1 MICSFIL
8 KYNLLFITKKN
19 DNVSMCMF
27 HISTRL
33 FFIFTCRYCK
43 YIVSQNFITVSTI
56 TGKIQMLQNV
66 HLQ

>member
-8 KYNLLFITKKN
+8 KYNLLFITKK
-19 DNVSMCMF
+19 MIMYQRAC
-27 HISTRL
+27 
-33 FFIFTCRYCK
+33 FIFQHAYSSSLLVGTVK